1 MGIRPNG
8 SGAIPP
14 VTPDNPETRYGD
26 WINDL
31 EDSGEIVGGVW
42 KETDAKASAANQAVS
57 DLAGRTTQYVDSTM
71 GERDRIPVTGQGGW
85 LYSRDNPVHSN
96 HLARKGYVDEA
107 ITNAPLKQ
115 HQHTSADITDSTLYA
130 DSTMGAAGR
139 LVSTG
144 DGGWI
149 YSRNNP
155 THSNH
160 LARKGYVDEK
170 IGEVQS
176 APVKSHTH
184 TSADI
189 TDSVAYADLDMGIA
203 GRLVRTGEGGY
214 LYSRT
219 NPTQGNHLARKG
231 YVDEQVQS
239 VSSRVTDIEQ
249 DNSVPTHTHV
259 SADITDTTL
268 YADSTAGV
276 AYRIPTTGADG
287 FLYSRDNPTQGN
299 HLARKGYVDGVVNP
313 LADAF
318 EGHTHTSAEISDT
331 ALYVDSSAGVEGRV
345 PRTGQGGW
353 LYSRDNPTHSNHL
366 ARKGYVDD
374 EVTKLK
380 ALLKQSI
387 VAVPPANLADLPAGQ
402 VYLDT
407 TTLTLNTK

>member
-1 MGIRPNG
+1 MGIRPNRDG
-8 SGAIPP
+8 LIPP
-14 VTPDNPETRYGD
+14 VTPDNPETRYSD
-26 WINDL
+26 WLTDL

-42 KETDAKASAANQAVS
+42 QETDAKASAANQAVS
-57 DLAGRTTQYVDSTM
+57 DLANRTTLYMDSTM
-71 GERDRIPVTGQGGW
+71 GQADRIPVTGQGGW

-107 ITNAPLKQ
+107 IASAPLKQ
-115 HQHTSADITDSTLYA
+115 HKHTSADITDSTLYA

-176 APVKSHTH
+176 APVKSHAH

-189 TDSVAYADLDMGIA
+189 TDSVAYADLNMGIA

-249 DNSVPTHTHV
+249 DNSVPAHTHV

-276 AYRIPTTGADG
+276 AGRIPVTGQGGWIYSRDNPTHSNHLARKGYVDEAIASAPIKAHTHTSADISDTTLYADSTAAAAYRIPTTGADG
-287 FLYSRDNPTQGN
+287 FLYSRTNPTQG
-299 HLARKGYVDGVVNP
+299 
-313 LADAF
+313 
-318 EGHTHTSAEISDT
+318 
-331 ALYVDSSAGVEGRV
+331 
-345 PRTGQGGW
+345 
-353 LYSRDNPTHSNHL
+353 NHL

-387 VAVPPANLADLPAGQ
+387 VAVPPANLADLPTGQ